1 MLPHPPRQEA
11 MRLSAD
17 DFKIGALALLMA
29 VLVGIMA
36 FNEGHHRGGEQAAH
50 DHEKELVE
58 VKRKTGEAGFYLGL
72 QTGVGS
78 VIALCAAGR
87 TIVQK
92 DKQGRERRYA
102 CSEIR
107 KL

>member
-1 MLPHPPRQEA
+1 M
-11 MRLSAD
+11 SAD
-17 DFKIGALALLMA
+17 DLKLAALSLLIA
-29 VLVGIMA
+29 VLVGVMA
-36 FNEGHHRGGEQAAH
+36 FKEGHHRGGDQAAH
-50 DHEKELVE
+50 DHERELAE
-58 VKRKTGEAGFYLGL
+58 AKKKTGEAGFYLGL
-72 QTGVGS
+72 QAGVGS

-92 DKQGRERRYA
+92 DKTGQVRRYA